1 MRLLGAALAV
11 ESRKTAAARVTIATT
26 VILAVGVGS
35 IATGM
40 TLAARGGNPDV
51 LAKLGPAASIG
62 GWEGL
67 IAAVLQITAAGG
79 VLAFGVVLSWMIGR
93 EFDDG
98 TVTGLFALPVRR
110 DTIALA
116 KLLIYLLWTVGVALV
131 LALVV
136 ALVGLALRLDTP
148 ASGVGILLLRLIAL
162 TLLSALIAVPAGWA
176 ATLGRG
182 VLPGIATT
190 VGIIVVAQV
199 MVVAGTGAWF
209 PFTAPALWALA
220 PGSVTPYQ
228 LALVVAVPAGF
239 GLLIMRAWAN
249 LQLDR

>member
-1 MRLLGAALAV
+1 MRLLRAALAV

-40 TLAARGGNPDV
+40 TLAARGGNADV

-67 IAAVLQITAAGG
+67 IAVVLQITAAGG

-136 ALVGLALRLDTP
+136 ALVGLVLRLDPP
-148 ASGVGILLLRLIAL
+148 ASGVGILLLRLMAL

-182 VLPGIATT
+182 ALPGIATT

-199 MVVAGTGAWF
+199 MVVAGSGAWF
-209 PFTAPALWALA
+209 PFTAPALWALS

-228 LALVVAVPAGF
+228 LALVVVVPAGF